1 MKNELR
7 LAASA
12 CAVAL
17 TVTGCTS
24 MGEPRAMRDCETEG
38 GNRTCRIAITASSS
52 GAYSCALGRFNIDPD
67 YVRLLG
73 RRPVTL
79 VWTVDR
85 PYAFCDGDRP
95 FLKSTFFGGADEVW
109 ESFGSDDAAGSRKGG
124 ERAGACRSS
133 WSWTWNNREAD
144 REHTY
149 GITFRDATS
158 GRTCTIDPWIKN
170 GR

>member
-1 MKNELR
+1 MKIELR
-7 LAASA
+7 NAALVGA
-12 CAVAL
+12 ATLLVAGCAA
-17 TVTGCTS
+17 
-24 MGEPRAMRDCETEG
+24 MGETPRAMRDCETEG
-38 GNRTCRIAITASSS
+38 GNRTCNIAITPHPS
-52 GAYSCALGRFNIDPD
+52 GAYSCDLGRFNIDPD

-73 RRPVTL
+73 RRPVKI

-95 FLKSTFFGGADEVW
+95 FLKGVFVGGDEIW
-109 ESFGSDDAAGSRKGG
+109 ESFGSDDASGSRKGG

-133 WSWTWNNREAD
+133 WSWTWSNGAAD
-144 REHTY
+144 REHRY

>member
-1 MKNELR
+1 MKYELR
-7 LAASA
+7 RVAGA

-17 TVTGCTS
+17 AITGCAT
-24 MGEPRAMRDCETEG
+24 MGETPRAMRDCETEG
-38 GNRTCRIAITASSS
+38 GNRTCRIAITASAS
-52 GAYSCALGRFNIDPD
+52 GAYSCELGRFNIDPD
-67 YVRLLG
+67 YVRLIG

-95 FLKSTFFGGADEVW
+95 FLKGWFASQDEIW
-109 ESFGSDDAAGSRKGG
+109 ESFASDDAGGARKGG

-133 WSWTWNNREAD
+133 WSWTWNNREPD
-144 REHTY
+144 REHRY

-158 GRTCTIDPWIKN
+158 GRTCTIDPFVRN